1 MFFSVV
7 VNLYSKKKIILRSII
22 HDDAGPFTRFS
33 THAWQN
39 ACVNTF
45 RHVMVCGVYF
55 SLSKILTLLKGLG
68 AYT

>member
-45 RHVMVCGVYF
+45 RHVMVCAVYF